1 MMQKIIE
8 KITREKNFDR
18 VSVREDYQPYSTP
31 YIETRSNTPWGQ
43 QSMSNLLKLTIMVQ
57 YDERIQY
64 DDLLAC
70 EYSSL
75 FDCFFEISRPA
86 CDYYY
91 PTNDGD
97 YLVCTIHSTET
108 KCTLLYLA
116 WHSI

>member
-1 MMQKIIE
+1 
-8 KITREKNFDR
+8 
-18 VSVREDYQPYSTP
+18 
-31 YIETRSNTPWGQ
+31 
-43 QSMSNLLKLTIMVQ
+43 MVQ

-108 KCTLLYLA
+108 KCTLLSHELELDFIEDAIDAARLNAAHARDPFVDALYYDESNLPF
-116 WHSI
+116 